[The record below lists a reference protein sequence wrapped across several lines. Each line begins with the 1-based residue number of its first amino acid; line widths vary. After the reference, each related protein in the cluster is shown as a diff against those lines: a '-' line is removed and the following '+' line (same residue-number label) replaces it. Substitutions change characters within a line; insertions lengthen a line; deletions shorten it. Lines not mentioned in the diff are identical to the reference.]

1 MSTVDRQAPG
11 VRQASGVP
19 ILIGLVTVAGAAA
32 LGTLQITAARPAA
45 APLVVAGCAV
55 AIVLIR
61 WPRWVLPAFAALT
74 WTAIDASL
82 LGGLPSPIQYGGI
95 ALAGAGAVRAAR
107 VPSIAAEPLRVVGLL
122 AAAVVISWLAAG
134 DRTGLVI
141 VDPLRDLLFLLI
153 GAWCVRGRADVDR
166 TLTALAAVG
175 VLLGGGA
182 VWSVLVAPSTLFPVV
197 SEGVGHLRA
206 AGPFGEPNF
215 FALSLAT
222 LTAPAIV
229 LLRRGG
235 GRSLLGAASLLAIVA
250 GILATGSRGALL
262 ATGFAVIAI
271 AVTGDRRSR
280 VIAVLAVVAVLG
292 MIPFFGGQLGGAEG
306 RTVAGRASENLIALT
321 MASDHPLLGV
331 GPGGYPA
338 RYRDYARR
346 IGNDPRSSRQPH
358 SLPLQIA
365 AEQGA
370 VGLLCWLGAG
380 LLVAAALWRAR
391 RYAETRTVAIAIG
404 TYLVGSLFL
413 HGSQLRLLYLLA
425 GLALALGWAATHEPD
440 DEPDEP
446 DDERPYDGRSD
457 AAQRPLAGVPS

>member
-1 MSTVDRQAPG
+1 MLTLDRQEQGLQPVSGAP
-11 VRQASGVP
+11 V
-19 ILIGLVTVAGAAA
+19 LLGLVTVTGAVA
-32 LGTLQITAARPAA
+32 LGTLQIAAARPAA
-45 APLVVAGCAV
+45 APLVVAGCAL
-55 AIVLIR
+55 ALVLIR
-61 WPRWVLPAFAALT
+61 WPRWIVPAFAALT

-95 ALAGAGAVRAAR
+95 ALAAAGALRAAR

-122 AAAVVISWLAAG
+122 AVSVLVSWLAAG
-134 DRTGLVI
+134 DRTGLSV

-166 TLTALAAVG
+166 VLTALSAVG
-175 VLLGGGA
+175 IVLGVGA
-182 VWSVLVAPSTLFPVV
+182 VWSILVGPSTLFPVV
-197 SEGVGHLRA
+197 SEGAGHARA

-222 LTAPAIV
+222 LVAPALV
-229 LLRRGG
+229 LIGRGG
-235 GRSLLGAASLLAIVA
+235 GRALLGSASLLAVVG

-262 ATGFAVIAI
+262 AAGFAVVAIAI
-271 AVTGDRRSR
+271 TGDRRSR
-280 VIAVLAVVAVLG
+280 RFAVLAVVAVLALLP
-292 MIPFFGGQLGGAEG
+292 IFGGQLTGAED

-331 GPGGYPA
+331 GPGGYPV

-346 IGNDPRSSRQPH
+346 IGNDPRSDREPH

-365 AEQGA
+365 AEQGL
-370 VGLLCWLGAG
+370 VGVLCWIGAG

-391 RYAETRTVAIAIG
+391 RFAETRTVAIALG

-425 GLALALGWAATHEPD
+425 GLGLALGWAATHEQDEPEQPDAQPYD
-440 DEPDEP
+440 DE
-446 DDERPYDGRSD
+446 SD
-457 AAQRPLAGVPS
+457 AAQRLAGVSS